1 MPITSNAT
9 ANMSRRQSFN
19 GKGLTFIE
27 MMIDDEVTT
36 TATTPDTKGSV
47 FQDMSTLVG
56 TFGTILAQS
65 YTLAAKATEKDAAL
79 ATSIVE
85 DELCDYY
92 TFIVEGTPGQ
102 FNKADSEGDINLDPG
117 QNETSDPGVIAD
129 AEADIEAEILDR
141 ISGSSDSAGGVHVDV
156 RFLPADG
163 VVSTGVDEV
172 YGVNSARVNA

>member
-1 MPITSNAT
+1 
-9 ANMSRRQSFN
+9 MS
-19 GKGLTFIE
+19 K
-27 MMIDDEVTT
+27 
-36 TATTPDTKGSV
+36 
-47 FQDMSTLVG
+47 LVG
-56 TFGTILAQS
+56 TFGTIIAQS

-102 FNKADSEGDINLDPG
+102 FNAADSTGDINLDPG
-117 QNETSDPGVIAD
+117 QNESSDPGVIAD
-129 AEADIEAEILDR
+129 AEADIETEILAR

-156 RFLPADG
+156 RFLPSDG

>member
-27 MMIDDEVTT
+27 MMFDDEVTT

-47 FQDMSTLVG
+47 FQDMSVLVG

-65 YTLAAKATEKDAAL
+65 YTLAAKATEKDAA
-79 ATSIVE
+79 AAASIIE

-102 FNKADSEGDINLDPG
+102 FNKADSTGDINLDPG

-129 AEADIEAEILDR
+129 AEADIETDILAR
-141 ISGSSDSAGGVHVDV
+141 ISENDSAGGVHVTV
-156 RFLPADG
+156 RYLPADG
-163 VVSTGVDEV
+163 VTSAGAEAV
-172 YGVNSARVNA
+172 YGLSNARVNS

>member
-1 MPITSNAT
+1 MKMHVKSE
-9 ANMSRRQSFN
+9 SSSGQQ
-19 GKGLTFIE
+19 
-27 MMIDDEVTT
+27 T

-47 FQDMSTLVG
+47 FQDMSVLVG

-65 YTLAAKATEKDAAL
+65 YTLAAKATEKDAA
-79 ATSIVE
+79 AAASIIE

-102 FNKADSEGDINLDPG
+102 FNKADSAGDINLDPG

-141 ISGSSDSAGGVHVDV
+141 ISGSSASAGGVHVDV

>member
-27 MMIDDEVTT
+27 MMFDDEVTT

-47 FQDMSTLVG
+47 FQDMSTLVC

>member
-27 MMIDDEVTT
+27 MMFDDEVTT

-65 YTLAAKATEKDAAL
+65 YTLAAKATEKDAA
-79 ATSIVE
+79 AAASILE

>member
-27 MMIDDEVTT
+27 MMFDDEVTT

-102 FNKADSEGDINLDPG
+102 FNKADSTGDINLDPG

-129 AEADIEAEILDR
+129 AEADIETQILAR
-141 ISGSSDSAGGVHVDV
+141 IDENDSAGGVHVTV
-156 RFLPADG
+156 RYLPADG
-163 VVSTGVDEV
+163 VTSAGAEAV
-172 YGVNSARVNA
+172 YGLSNARVNS

>member
-27 MMIDDEVTT
+27 MMFDDEVTT

-65 YTLAAKATEKDAAL
+65 YTLAAKATEKDAA
-79 ATSIVE
+79 AAASIIE

-102 FNKADSEGDINLDPG
+102 FNKADSTGDINLDPG